1 MSMFDQ
7 TPDAETLAA
16 LTPEQRHQAE
26 QMAKDMTEARARL
39 LETEAATI
47 IANHAFGIYELAAIH
62 VTADDPDMKE
72 GRLAIDAL
80 QALITG
86 ISGRLGEAEE
96 TLNDALANIKLVYV
110 QRAAAL
116 KNEAKAASEAA
127 DSKTADAAPTD
138 AAPTD

>member
-16 LTPEQRHQAE
+16 LTPEQRQQAE

-47 IANHAFGIYELAAIH
+47 ISNHAFGIYELAAIH

-80 QALITG
+80 EALITG
-86 ISGRLGEAEE
+86 IPGRLGEAEE

-116 KNEAKAASEAA
+116 KNEANAASEAA
-127 DSKTADAAPTD
+127 EEKKTAETKTD
-138 AAPTD
+138 